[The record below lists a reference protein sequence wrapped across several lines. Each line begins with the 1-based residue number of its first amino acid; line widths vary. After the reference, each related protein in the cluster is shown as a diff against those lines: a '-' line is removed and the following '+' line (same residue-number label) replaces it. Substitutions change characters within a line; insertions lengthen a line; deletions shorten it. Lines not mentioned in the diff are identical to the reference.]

1 MVVNI
6 ETTNTAQRFLEKE
19 NLWRITPQNL
29 TNATQIV
36 NNRYVDLLCID
47 TDNTNKQ
54 LLDFLKHL
62 KNKRL
67 RTKILAIIPNNTN
80 LKHILLS
87 YGCDDY
93 LQKPYNPEDLVLRCK
108 NLIHCIPTQY
118 EIIYEYNFLRYEK
131 KMDRVMYNDIYIP
144 LTPTEI
150 SLTKLLIKRKF
161 ISKEEIIHYIESKDG
176 KRHTEQYIV
185 VIVHRIR
192 EKIRLCTGRELIDN
206 KYGGGY
212 RLKY

>member
-1 MVVNI
+1 
-6 ETTNTAQRFLEKE
+6 
-19 NLWRITPQNL
+19 
-29 TNATQIV
+29 
-36 NNRYVDLLCID
+36 
-47 TDNTNKQ
+47 
-54 LLDFLKHL
+54 
-62 KNKRL
+62 
-67 RTKILAIIPNNTN
+67 
-80 LKHILLS
+80 
-87 YGCDDY
+87 
-93 LQKPYNPEDLVLRCK
+93 
-108 NLIHCIPTQY
+108 
-118 EIIYEYNFLRYEK
+118 
-131 KMDRVMYNDIYIP
+131 MYNDIYIP